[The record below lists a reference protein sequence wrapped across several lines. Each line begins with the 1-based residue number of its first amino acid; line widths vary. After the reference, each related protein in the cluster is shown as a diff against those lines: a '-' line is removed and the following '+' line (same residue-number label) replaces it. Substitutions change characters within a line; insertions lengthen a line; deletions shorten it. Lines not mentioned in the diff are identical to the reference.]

1 MEAAHKVLGWMDSM
15 GISASGLTAQ
25 RLRMDVI
32 SSNIA
37 NAQTTRTPEG
47 GPYRR
52 QMVVLSPV
60 YSPNNFQDSLQQAMQ
75 PTSFTGPSGVG
86 QGVAVA
92 GVVKD
97 NSPFQMVYDP
107 SNPDAVNGYVQ
118 MPNVDISTEMVDMVS
133 ASRAYEA
140 NVTAFDAAKQ
150 MTMTALS
157 LGK

>member
-1 MEAAHKVLGWMDSM
+1 MLDWSNSM
-15 GISASGLTAQ
+15 AISASGLTAQ

-32 SSNIA
+32 ANNIA

-52 QMVVLSPV
+52 EMVVLQPMT
-60 YSPNNFQDSLQQAMQ
+60 NNVSFGDVLQTAMNGTAEA
-75 PTSFTGPSGVG
+75 PGAGVE
-86 QGVAVA
+86 VA
-92 GVVKD
+92 GIVED
-97 NSPFQMVYDP
+97 PSPFKLVYDP

-118 MPNVDISTEMVDMVS
+118 MPNVDIATEMVDLVA

-150 MTMTALS
+150 MAMAALS
-157 LGK
+157 LGR

>member
-1 MEAAHKVLGWMDSM
+1 MFDWATGMD
-15 GISASGLTAQ
+15 ISASGLTAQ

-32 SSNIA
+32 ANNIA

-52 QMVVLSPV
+52 EMVVLQPLT
-60 YSPNNFQDSLQQAMQ
+60 NNVSFGDVLQTAMGGTAE
-75 PTSFTGPSGVG
+75 PPGAGVE
-86 QGVAVA
+86 VA
-92 GVVKD
+92 GIVQD
-97 NSPFQMVYDP
+97 PSPFKLVYDP

-118 MPNVDISTEMVDMVS
+118 MPNVDIATEMVDLVA

-150 MTMTALS
+150 MDMAALS
-157 LGK
+157 LGR